1 VTALFLAIL
10 SSASL
15 ALIFRTTEARGYNR
29 FVITAVN
36 YLAAVVTAGVLFVF
50 NVRAAPVPPGTIS
63 AALVP
68 TVVVAIPGG
77 VLFFFSF
84 ILYQHAVAEYG
95 PGPAGMYGKLG
106 ILVPMVLSMI
116 VWNELPTA
124 IQWGGLTVALCAI
137 VVSQTGGNR
146 RFVSSD
152 GPHPEATTWA
162 GTVPQPVRT
171 APPVALP
178 RPLLIVLLLSM
189 GCAEFSNKLF
199 ERFGDDRLRPLFLA
213 LLFGTAL
220 IAATVAAWR
229 RNEHPTA
236 AELRWG
242 VLVGVPNLFSSFF
255 LIASLKTVPAAVAF
269 PAFSAGSIGL
279 IAVGARVIYQDRLT
293 LRQWSAVGLTVVAL
307 VLINLR

>member
-1 VTALFLAIL
+1 MTALFLAIL

-36 YLAAVVTAGVLFVF
+36 YLAAVATAGVLFVLDLLARQT
-50 NVRAAPVPPGTIS
+50 VPVPPEPMTG
-63 AALVP
+63 AFGPALVIA
-68 TVVVAIPGG
+68 VPGG
-77 VLFFFSF
+77 VLFFLSF
-84 ILYQHAVAEYG
+84 ILYQRAVAEYG

-106 ILVPMVLSMI
+106 ILVPMVLSMV
-116 VWNELPTA
+116 VWNELPTT
-124 IQWGGLTVALCAI
+124 IQWVGLAVALCAI
-137 VVSQTGGNR
+137 VISQTGRGR
-146 RFVSSD
+146 RFGSP
-152 GPHPEATTWA
+152 GGAH
-162 GTVPQPVRT
+162 
-171 APPVALP
+171 PVAVP

-189 GCAEFSNKLF
+189 GFAEFSNKLF
-199 ERFGDDRLRPLFLA
+199 ERFGDDRVRSLFLA

-229 RNEHPTA
+229 RNERPTA

-293 LRQWSAVGLTVVAL
+293 LRQWSAVGLTAVAL